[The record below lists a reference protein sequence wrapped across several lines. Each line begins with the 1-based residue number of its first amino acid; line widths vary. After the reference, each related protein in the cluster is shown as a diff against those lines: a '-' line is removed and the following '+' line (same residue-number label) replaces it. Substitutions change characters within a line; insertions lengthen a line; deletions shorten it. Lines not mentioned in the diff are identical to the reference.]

1 MEKRVSRRGDAEN
14 GNENPTKISFTRA
27 GITHSRY
34 SEKSTLEHRT
44 NQNVA
49 NINEYKIILGEKLG
63 MTITIRNCQERDVDA
78 VRQFIHTIENLDY
91 HTPFSY
97 WVLFKYFAGL
107 CFILEKDGEII
118 GFISGVI
125 DEGGKIFYVWQ
136 LAIAPAY
143 RGQNL
148 GGLLFEKAIKVAIE
162 KECHVLQ
169 VSIAPDNYQ
178 SFSAISKAVD
188 KNGLEI
194 KKVGQVDFCDSLS
207 NYHQWEN
214 LYEVSF

>member
-1 MEKRVSRRGDAEN
+1 
-14 GNENPTKISFTRA
+14 
-27 GITHSRY
+27 
-34 SEKSTLEHRT
+34 
-44 NQNVA
+44 
-49 NINEYKIILGEKLG
+49 

-78 VRQFIHTIENLDY
+78 IRQFIHTIENLDY

-118 GFISGVI
+118 GFISGII

-148 GGLLFEKAIKVAIE
+148 GGFLFEQAIKVAID
-162 KECHVLQ
+162 KECHVLH

-214 LYEVSF
+214 LYEVKLASELFM